1 MSRRVALL
9 LFLSAGLVF
18 SVHAQSPDHTGC
30 DGFPSTLHCK
40 LIDDFESDS
49 LGAPPGRWR
58 GTSDREL
65 VPLSR
70 KIRDDQSVSVR
81 SEDANQFARIYTNS
95 SAFRV
100 AFALE
105 KNELDWS
112 LDKRPVLQWKWR
124 AKELPDG
131 GNEKYD
137 RSNDTGGAVYVTF
150 DTDWLGRPKSIK
162 YTYSSTLPVG
172 TTVDYGVLKV
182 LVVASGDEQGL
193 DKWIRHERNVVKDY
207 KELFGDPPDNTPLGI
222 MMWGD
227 SDTLEETSK
236 VDFDDILLLSA
247 PSSEG

>member
-1 MSRRVALL
+1 MLRRTS
-9 LFLSAGLVF
+9 LFAVLSVVF
-18 SVHAQSPDHTGC
+18 VFLGHAQSPLHTGC
-30 DGFPSTLHCK
+30 EGMPNALNCK
-40 LIDDFESDS
+40 LIEDFESDTP
-49 LGAPPGRWR
+49 GEPPSRWR
-58 GTSDREL
+58 GTKSREL

-70 KIRDDQSVSVR
+70 QINDKQSVYVQR
-81 SEDANQFARIYTNS
+81 EGDNQFARIYTNS

-105 KNELDWS
+105 KNELSWN

-131 GNEKYD
+131 GNEKYNS
-137 RSNDTGGAVYVTF
+137 SNDTGGAVYVTF

-182 LVVASGDEQGL
+182 LVVASGEEQGV
-193 DKWIRHERNVVKDY
+193 DEWIRHERNVVEDY
-207 KELFGDPPDNTPLGI
+207 KELFGDTPDKTPLGVMI
-222 MMWGD
+222 WGD

-236 VDFDDILLLSA
+236 VDFDDLLLLSA
-247 PSSEG
+247 PSSDG